1 MRSYRIAAVVLIAL
15 ATGCDYSL
23 ADRIPGLSSGLSG
36 PLANGDTPEDEE
48 TRRGVFA
55 DGFHCG
61 ESLVT
66 FTGAESFI
74 GEAPIVEPYTATY
87 TFPKASVKRARSM
100 DPSASTG
107 ESLLTI
113 DRDGVEFAYGTTARM
128 YRRVVFCVN

>member
-1 MRSYRIAAVVLIAL
+1 MRSYRIAAGVLIAL

-61 ESLVT
+61 ETFVT

-74 GEAPIVEPYTATY
+74 GEAPIGEPYTATY

-100 DPSASTG
+100 DPGASTG

-113 DRDGVEFAYGTTARM
+113 DRDGVEFAYGTTTRM